1 MRRYSFATPSDLIP
15 PHQQF
20 RSLQQ
25 QQQQSLN
32 GLAADV
38 GSLSLNRHSVA
49 GFDGAMQ
56 QPFHSHSNSAVSQ
69 PVVVMPNPSTNNTFY
84 RQLAAEVDCYFSTA
98 DDSSMNSSRLQLF
111 SSLSRINS
119 SISQQRPAMIQQNSA
134 AFPSSQRLYC
144 VQFKGGRLDIFY
156 VPEGS
161 GLAIK
166 AGDLVIVDAD
176 RGKDLG
182 KVTHEDV
189 SIEAAREL
197 KTLQHNEQ
205 QAALQQ
211 NTFDESGNT
220 KPLADSNMTA
230 ILQPKQIIRFAQPME
245 IQQLFVKKIDEEK
258 AQKICMTKVE
268 ERGMPMQIRDAEY
281 QW

>member
-1 MRRYSFATPSDLIP
+1 
-15 PHQQF
+15 
-20 RSLQQ
+20 
-25 QQQQSLN
+25 
-32 GLAADV
+32 
-38 GSLSLNRHSVA
+38 
-49 GFDGAMQ
+49 
-56 QPFHSHSNSAVSQ
+56 
-69 PVVVMPNPSTNNTFY
+69 
-84 RQLAAEVDCYFSTA
+84 
-98 DDSSMNSSRLQLF
+98 
-111 SSLSRINS
+111 
-119 SISQQRPAMIQQNSA
+119 MIQQNSA

-281 QW
+281 QWDRRKLTFFYTASHRIDFRDLVRDLFRIYKTRIWMCAVST